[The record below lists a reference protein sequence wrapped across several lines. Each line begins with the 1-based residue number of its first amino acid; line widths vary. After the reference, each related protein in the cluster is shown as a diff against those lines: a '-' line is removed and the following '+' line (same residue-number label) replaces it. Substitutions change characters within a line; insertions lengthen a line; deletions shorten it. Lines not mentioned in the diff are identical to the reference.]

1 MLTRIHIERLTVHA
15 RHGVLPQE
23 RTIGADFFVSLSAD
37 VDTGEE
43 ALLHD
48 RLEGTVS
55 YADLCTSIRREML
68 HPSQLLEHVALR
80 IARTLLTEQPRL
92 LRVRLRIDKQMP
104 PIGMSVD
111 AVGVEVE
118 LSRDALSAC

>member
-15 RHGVLPQE
+15 RHGVMPQE
-23 RTIGADFFVSLSAD
+23 RTVGADFYVSLSAD

-55 YADLCTSIRREML
+55 YADLCASIRREMQQ
-68 HPSQLLEHVALR
+68 PSQLLEHAALR

-92 LRVRLRIDKQMP
+92 LRVKLRIDKQMP
-104 PIGMSVD
+104 PISMSVQ
-111 AVGVEVE
+111 AIGVEVE
-118 LSRDALSAC
+118 LSREGLSAC